1 MDMIVNN
8 VCKSIKGKKI
18 LTDISLEMEK
28 GKVYGF
34 VGRNGSGKTML
45 FRALSGLMSIDS
57 GSVTWNNKELH
68 KDFSVLPNLGIV
80 LENAGLYP
88 NLTGIDNLMYLAK
101 IRNKIKKE
109 EVENAILRVGL
120 DPKDKRVF
128 GKYSMGM
135 KQRLVIAQAIMEN
148 PDIIMLDEPTNGL
161 DDSGINKIREVIME
175 EKNRGALIMLAS
187 HNKEDLHI
195 LTDKLYRMVD
205 GKLKNM
211 EELL

>member
-175 EKNRGALIMLAS
+175 EKNRGA
-187 HNKEDLHI
+187 
-195 LTDKLYRMVD
+195 
-205 GKLKNM
+205 
-211 EELL
+211 

>member
-175 EKNRGALIMLAS
+175 EKNRGALIMLAN

-205 GKLKNM
+205 GKLENM

>member
-1 MDMIVNN
+1 M
-8 VCKSIKGKKI
+8 
-18 LTDISLEMEK
+18 
-28 GKVYGF
+28 
-34 VGRNGSGKTML
+34 
-45 FRALSGLMSIDS
+45 
-57 GSVTWNNKELH
+57 
-68 KDFSVLPNLGIV
+68 
-80 LENAGLYP
+80 
-88 NLTGIDNLMYLAK
+88 
-101 IRNKIKKE
+101 
-109 EVENAILRVGL
+109 

-205 GKLKNM
+205 GKLENM

>member
-205 GKLKNM
+205 GKLENM